1 MTVIFKVDEVLLTDY
16 IKFLFP
22 EEKDTK
28 YLKVSGS
35 HPFGK
40 LVIANVSVS
49 GRPVA
54 PPEGTNIVT
63 LHLPKQD
70 ATQDLANKFLYYTAG
85 AICRLNAALKAT
97 FDMDFHDYYQ
107 RGIDLGYQKKDIID
121 AFIISRK
128 LCSVDPADAL
138 NKRTYRHE
146 LKKMEKYTAYLS
158 RKANY
163 IRESLDTSG
172 LNPYKK

>member
-1 MTVIFKVDEVLLTDY
+1 MTVILKIDEVLLTDY
-16 IKFLFP
+16 IRFLFSG
-22 EEKDTK
+22 EKDSNN
-28 YLKVSGS
+28 LKVSGS

-49 GRPVA
+49 PRPVS

-85 AICRLNAALKAT
+85 ATARLNAALKAT

-107 RGIDLGYQKKDIID
+107 RGTDLGYQKKDIID

-138 NKRTYRHE
+138 HKRTYRHE
-146 LKKMEKYTAYLS
+146 LKKMEKYTAYLQ

-163 IRESLDTSG
+163 IRESLDCTG
-172 LNPYKK
+172 LNPIAK

>member
-1 MTVIFKVDEVLLTDY
+1 MTVIFKVDETLLTDY

-22 EEKDTK
+22 EEKDTT

-40 LVIANVSVS
+40 LVIANISVS

-54 PPEGTNIVT
+54 PPEGANIVT

-85 AICRLNAALKAT
+85 AICRLNAAPPC
-97 FDMDFHDYYQ
+97 
-107 RGIDLGYQKKDIID
+107 
-121 AFIISRK
+121 
-128 LCSVDPADAL
+128 LCSAAL
-138 NKRTYRHE
+138 STALSTSLLYAVAGSAGRNSGDNGRELFYRQSVS
-146 LKKMEKYTAYLS
+146 AF
-158 RKANY
+158 A
-163 IRESLDTSG
+163 
-172 LNPYKK
+172 